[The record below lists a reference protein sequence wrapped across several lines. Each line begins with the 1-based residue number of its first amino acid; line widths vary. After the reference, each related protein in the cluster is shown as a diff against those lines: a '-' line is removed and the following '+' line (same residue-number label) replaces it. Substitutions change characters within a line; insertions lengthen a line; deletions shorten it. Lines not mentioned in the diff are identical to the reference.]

1 MKKKILLIIIAVLAV
16 FWIIGKFI
24 KKDETPKKET
34 NKTEKK
40 TESKKVIPGS
50 VPVDVYLNLEKKG
63 FKIDKQ
69 FSPDFKIWECTKS
82 EAGLDYN
89 VKVYSEDLN
98 TIQAVRVTAATN
110 GKEIKNIEAVK
121 PFMIWISSL
130 QYKGSDVPKLQ
141 KWISDN
147 FNKDKATTTIG
158 NVKYSIYASSPYIRT
173 IEYTAL

>member
-1 MKKKILLIIIAVLAV
+1 M
-16 FWIIGKFI
+16 
-24 KKDETPKKET
+24 
-34 NKTEKK
+34 
-40 TESKKVIPGS
+40 
-50 VPVDVYLNLEKKG
+50 
-63 FKIDKQ
+63 
-69 FSPDFKIWECTKS
+69 
-82 EAGLDYN
+82 
-89 VKVYSEDLN
+89 
-98 TIQAVRVTAATN
+98 TAATN